1 MFRRRKSSDV
11 KRRLSKE
18 GQSLFTT
25 MNEGNHEQTP
35 LSAKG
40 KSLFNCLFYTKDD
53 KYIETLLSEC
63 RKSSKYLLG
72 DLYDEKIPSMID
84 KFIFNIITLILKDSE
99 SNDVAKYHISKKNYK
114 LFLKLGEQALKSQDH
129 NTAWLIRNA
138 LLNTSLIDL
147 QFLSKNIDTIS
158 FFKQTKELY
167 GEYNHSFQNHIL
179 DVAEMYG
186 NPKAIESEKYIPIVA
201 VFRMYTKKCNIHME
215 AMRKFGNHASQSKS
229 NRLLHI
235 EKVIKNYINHYSKLE
250 GKTSLIPL
258 YEENVQLPDED
269 EKRDINFGD
278 LISLSKKVSSTNH
291 RLRWSKERKSN
302 VLKRTKCLRKHV
314 ETKNNILRIENGP
327 VSSPESS
334 YVIIDKTALKNKN
347 SWCET
352 P

>member
-1 MFRRRKSSDV
+1 
-11 KRRLSKE
+11 
-18 GQSLFTT
+18 
-25 MNEGNHEQTP
+25 
-35 LSAKG
+35 
-40 KSLFNCLFYTKDD
+40 
-53 KYIETLLSEC
+53 
-63 RKSSKYLLG
+63 
-72 DLYDEKIPSMID
+72 
-84 KFIFNIITLILKDSE
+84 
-99 SNDVAKYHISKKNYK
+99 
-114 LFLKLGEQALKSQDH
+114 
-129 NTAWLIRNA
+129 
-138 LLNTSLIDL
+138 
-147 QFLSKNIDTIS
+147 
-158 FFKQTKELY
+158 
-167 GEYNHSFQNHIL
+167 
-179 DVAEMYG
+179 
-186 NPKAIESEKYIPIVA
+186 
-201 VFRMYTKKCNIHME
+201 ME
-215 AMRKFGNHASQSKS
+215 AMRKLGNHASQSKS

-258 YEENVQLPDED
+258 YQENVQLPDED